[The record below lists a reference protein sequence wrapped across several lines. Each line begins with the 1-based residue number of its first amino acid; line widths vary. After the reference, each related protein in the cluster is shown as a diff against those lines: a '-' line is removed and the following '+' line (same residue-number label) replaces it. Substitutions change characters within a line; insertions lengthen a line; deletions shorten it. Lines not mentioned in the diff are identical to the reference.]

1 MAAGNYKLTEVL
13 AVAKIHPFYNPNVV
27 YPADTETIQRVRG
40 LINKEEISAL
50 QAQPLLSKKTL

>member
-1 MAAGNYKLTEVL
+1 MTEVL